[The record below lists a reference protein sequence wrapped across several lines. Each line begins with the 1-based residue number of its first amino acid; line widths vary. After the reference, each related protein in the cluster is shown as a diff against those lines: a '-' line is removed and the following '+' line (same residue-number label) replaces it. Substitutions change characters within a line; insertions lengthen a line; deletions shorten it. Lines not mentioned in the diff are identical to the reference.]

1 MFSGVKTL
9 FTHCVFVE
17 NFAKFDPKFHSIA
30 HCVFSNRLLGQK
42 CLNLKK
48 VRKNGLKFSIGTDGL
63 SSNISLNLW
72 DELRA
77 NLLAHPKIELNKLAK
92 MLLIAATKDGA
103 NALNL
108 DAGEIKVGKIADI
121 GVFDSLD
128 VKNPSQLALQLI
140 LHTKKAQITF
150 IGGQI

>member
-1 MFSGVKTL
+1 
-9 FTHCVFVE
+9 
-17 NFAKFDPKFHSIA
+17 
-30 HCVFSNRLLGQK
+30 
-42 CLNLKK
+42 
-48 VRKNGLKFSIGTDGL
+48 
-63 SSNISLNLW
+63 
-72 DELRA
+72 
-77 NLLAHPKIELNKLAK
+77 
-92 MLLIAATKDGA
+92 MLLIAATNDGA